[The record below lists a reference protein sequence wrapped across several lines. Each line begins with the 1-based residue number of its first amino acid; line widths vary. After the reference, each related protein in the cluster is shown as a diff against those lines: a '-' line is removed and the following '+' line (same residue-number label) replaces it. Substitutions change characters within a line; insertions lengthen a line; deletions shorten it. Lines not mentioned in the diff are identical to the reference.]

1 MLNELD
7 GGALP
12 LFAERWFL
20 SKSALALKMFREP
33 VQFVGPSLQQNLEQ
47 KEERGEKGW
56 VML

>member
-33 VQFVGPSLQQNLEQ
+33 VQFVGPNLQQNLEQ
-47 KEERGEKGW
+47 KEERRAG
-56 VML
+56 